1 MKLGLTVGL
10 VVLARLV
17 LLSCIEHTAYTYI
30 CIRARFIDE
39 DVLETNM
46 VDVNAVDTNGL
57 DVGKADT
64 THLYHDN

>member
-1 MKLGLTVGL
+1 MKKDTT
-10 VVLARLV
+10 
-17 LLSCIEHTAYTYI
+17 INI
-30 CIRARFIDE
+30 CIRARFTDE

-57 DVGKADT
+57 DVSKADT

>member
-10 VVLARLV
+10 VVLARLAFPV
-17 LLSCIEHTAYTYI
+17 QNTPHTHINI

-46 VDVNAVDTNGL
+46 VDVSAVDTDGL
-57 DVGKADT
+57 DVSKADT